1 MITIVNYEMGNIGS
15 IVNMFKYLG
24 YNVSISSD
32 PEKLDSA
39 TKLILAGVGS
49 FDHAMNNLSNLDI
62 ISFLNRKVITEKIPI
77 LGICLG
83 MQIFGNNSEEG
94 TIPGLGW
101 IDADIIRFNHNDIK
115 LKVPHMGWNNVKQKK
130 NSALLSNM
138 SDLSRYYFVHSYCM
152 HCNDSKDVLLSTE
165 YYGLSFTSAVQKGN
179 IFGVQ
184 FHPEKSH
191 RYGMNILKNFAE
203 L

>member
-1 MITIVNYEMGNIGS
+1 MISIVNCEMGNIGS

-49 FDHAMNNLSNLDI
+49 FDHAMQNLADMNL
-62 ISFLNRKVITEKIPI
+62 ISILNRKVITEKIPI

-94 TIPGLGW
+94 TLPGLGW
-101 IDADIIRFNHNDIK
+101 IDADVIRFNHNDIK
-115 LKVPHMGWNNVKQKK
+115 LKVPHMGWNTVKPNKT
-130 NSALLSNM
+130 SALLSNM
-138 SDLSRYYFVHSYCM
+138 SDMSRYYFVHSYYM
-152 HCNDSKDVLLSTE
+152 HCKEPMDILLTTH
-165 YYGLSFTSAVQKGN
+165 YGLDFTSAVEKKN
-179 IFGVQ
+179 IYGVQ

-191 RYGMNILKNFAE
+191 KYGMNVLKNFAE